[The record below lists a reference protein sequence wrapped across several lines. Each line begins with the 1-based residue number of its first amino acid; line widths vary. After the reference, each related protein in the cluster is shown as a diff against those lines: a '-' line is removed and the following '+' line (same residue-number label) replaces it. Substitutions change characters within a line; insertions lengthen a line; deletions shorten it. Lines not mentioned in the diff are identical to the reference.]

1 MFGYYLD
8 LALRSLKRNKSLTA
22 LMVLA
27 IALGIGASM
36 TTLTVLHVLSG
47 DPLPGKSGKLFYPQ
61 LDPQDMDGYK
71 PQDDPPMQLTWI
83 DGMTLLHAKRARYQA
98 LMTGGAVPVQP
109 AQSSIDPFFEDARYT
124 TADFFPMFD
133 VPFLYG
139 RGWNADDDEASA
151 RVAVLTR
158 ELNDKLFG
166 GKDSTGQTLRMD
178 DVAFRIVG
186 VLDSWRPTPHFYD
199 LNTGSYASDEGV
211 FVPLTTAV
219 DLKFARNGSTDCWGK
234 GSRYR
239 HEDLPPA
246 PGCSSGCSWTTRGRG
261 GGVPAVPAELFAGA
275 EDAGPLPAPAQRAP
289 ARPDGWLDYNKVV
302 PGDVRLQVWLA
313 LGFLL
318 VCLVNTVG
326 LMLAKFMRRA
336 GELGVRRALGAS
348 RRSLF
353 AQLLVEAGAVG
364 LAGGIG
370 GLLLALLGLWLVRR
384 QPSDYAALA
393 HLDLPMLLATFV
405 LAVVASLLAGSAAC
419 LARLPDHSRVATEE
433 QLTWTS
439 CPSSRPCAGTRSPRC
454 C

>member
-8 LALRSLKRNKSLTA
+8 LALHSLKRNKSLTV

-61 LDPQDMDGYK
+61 LDPQDMDGYS

-83 DGMTLLHAKRARYQA
+83 DGMALLHAKRARYQA

-109 AQSSIDPFFEDARYT
+109 TQSSVDPFFEDARYT

-133 VPFLYG
+133 VPFLHG
-139 RGWNADDDEASA
+139 RGWNADDDAASA
-151 RVAVLTR
+151 RVVVLTR
-158 ELNDKLFG
+158 ELNDKLFD
-166 GKDSTGQTLRMD
+166 GKDSTGQTLRLD
-178 DVAFRIVG
+178 DVAFRVVG

-234 GSRYR
+234 GSSSDMKVSTCTWLQFWVQLDSATEVAGYR
-239 HEDLPPA
+239 QFLQNYSQEQNALGRFQRPTNVRLP
-246 PGCSSGCSWTTRGRG
+246 
-261 GGVPAVPAELFAGA
+261 ELM
-275 EDAGPLPAPAQRAP
+275 E
-289 ARPDGWLDYNKVV
+289 WLDYNKVV

-336 GELGVRRALGAS
+336 GELSVRRALGAS

-364 LAGGIG
+364 LAGGAG
-370 GLLLALLGLWLVRR
+370 GLLLSLLGLWLVRK
-384 QPSDYAALA
+384 QPSDYAELA
-393 HLDLPMLLATFV
+393 HLDLPMLLTTFV
-405 LAVVASLLAGSAAC
+405 FSVVASLLAGLLPAWRAC
-419 LARLPDHSRVATEE
+419 LVPPAL
-433 QLTWTS
+433 QLKS
-439 CPSSRPCAGTRSPRC
+439 N
-454 C
+454 

>member
-1 MFGYYLD
+1 MFSYYLD
-8 LALRSLKRNKSLTA
+8 LALRSFRRNKALTV
-22 LMVLA
+22 LMVVA

-47 DPLPGKSGKLFYPQ
+47 DPLPEKSSKLFYPQ

-71 PQDDPPMQLTWI
+71 PRDDPPAQVGWV
-83 DGMTLLHAKRARYQA
+83 DGMALLHAKRGRYQA
-98 LMTGGAVPVQP
+98 LMTGGAVPIQP

-124 TADFFPMFD
+124 SADFFPMFE

-139 RGWNADDDEASA
+139 HGWNAADDEASA

-178 DVAFRIVG
+178 DVAFRVVG

-199 LNTGSYASDEGV
+199 LNTGSYSSDEGV

-234 GSRYR
+234 GSRDNMKTATCTWLQLWVQLDTPAAAAAYR
-239 HEDLPPA
+239 EFLLNYSRDQKALGRFQRPPNVRLPDLM
-246 PGCSSGCSWTTRGRG
+246 
-261 GGVPAVPAELFAGA
+261 
-275 EDAGPLPAPAQRAP
+275 
-289 ARPDGWLDYNKVV
+289 GWLDFNKVV
-302 PGDVRLQVWLA
+302 PSDVHLQVWLA
-313 LGFLL
+313 FGFLL

-326 LMLAKFMRRA
+326 LMLAKFLRRS

-353 AQLLVEAGAVG
+353 AQLLVEAAAVG
-364 LAGGIG
+364 LAGGAG
-370 GLLLALLGLWLVRR
+370 GLLLAVLGLWLVRR

-405 LAVVASLLAGSAAC
+405 FAVVASLLAGLLPAWRAC
-419 LARLPDHSRVATEE
+419 LIPPAL
-433 QLTWTS
+433 QLKS
-439 CPSSRPCAGTRSPRC
+439 N
-454 C
+454 